1 MVKYDDELLNDVFQ
15 VLSDPT
21 RREIIRR
28 LAVGEMTVMNLATPF
43 EMSLPAVSKHLRVLE
58 KAGLV
63 SVRKKGTYR
72 YYGLNP
78 QAVENA
84 HEWLMDLR
92 KFWTAQMDNLEHF
105 LDNQSKED

>member
-1 MVKYDDELLNDVFQ
+1 
-15 VLSDPT
+15 
-21 RREIIRR
+21 
-28 LAVGEMTVMNLATPF
+28 MTVMNLAMPF

-58 KAGLV
+58 TAGLV

-84 HEWLMDLR
+84 HEWLTDLR
-92 KFWTAQMDNLEHF
+92 KFWTAQMDNLEHV
-105 LDNQSKED
+105 LDQQSKEV